1 MQRHQDGHRGME
13 ARTRETELEWRARCE
28 AEETT
33 NGLKKDGLRKVKTG
47 RPVALEPGR
56 ILRKFS

>member
-1 MQRHQDGHRGME
+1 ME